1 MALYLVTGGAGFIG
15 SSIAR
20 ALIKR
25 GDQARIIDN
34 FSSGRRENFADFAR
48 EVELIEADILDPS
61 ALRRAL
67 QGVDVVYH
75 QAAIPSVP
83 KSMAEPIE
91 NHEANASGTLRVLH
105 AAREAGVRRLVYAAS
120 SAAYGDAPEL
130 PKIETQPPA
139 PISPYGA
146 SKLAGEY
153 YLQVYAQAFGLET
166 VSLRYF
172 NVFGPRQDPNGAY
185 AAVIPRWI
193 LAMMRND
200 SVFINGDG
208 ETGRDFCYIDNVV
221 QANLLAATAEDPAA
235 VNQVYNIALNDKTS
249 LNQLYEI
256 LRGLLKRRY
265 PHLREAQPV
274 YRDFRQGD
282 VRFSQADIGKAKK
295 LLGYR
300 PTWRVRQ
307 GLARTVEWYAARET
321 HIATARSRAP
331 GRRTVATPALA
342 GAV

>member
-25 GDQARIIDN
+25 GDQVRIIDN

-48 EVELIEADILDPS
+48 EVELIEADILDPT

-67 QGVDVVYH
+67 QGVEVVYH
-75 QAAIPSVP
+75 EAAIPSVP

-91 NHEANASGTLRVLH
+91 NHEANATGTLRVLH

-172 NVFGPRQDPNGAY
+172 NVFGPRQDPKSEY
-185 AAVIPRWI
+185 AAVIPKFI
-193 LAMMRND
+193 TAALAGQTPRI
-200 SVFINGDG
+200 FGDG
-208 ETGRDFCYIDNVV
+208 SQSRDFCHIDNIIE
-221 QANLLAATAEDPAA
+221 ANFKAASAPAA
-235 VNQVYNIALNDKTS
+235 QVSGQVFNIACGVATDLNQVVAVIGD
-249 LNQLYEI
+249 I
-256 LRGLLKRRY
+256 LGKKI
-265 PHLREAQPV
+265 EARHEPE
-274 YRDFRQGD
+274 RAGD
-282 VRFSQADIGKAKK
+282 IKHSYADIGKARQR
-295 LLGYR
+295 LGYNAS
-300 PTWRVRQ
+300 VSFAD
-307 GLARTVEWYAARET
+307 GL
-321 HIATARSRAP
+321 
-331 GRRTVATPALA
+331 RRTLDWYRSSSEP
-342 GAV
+342 